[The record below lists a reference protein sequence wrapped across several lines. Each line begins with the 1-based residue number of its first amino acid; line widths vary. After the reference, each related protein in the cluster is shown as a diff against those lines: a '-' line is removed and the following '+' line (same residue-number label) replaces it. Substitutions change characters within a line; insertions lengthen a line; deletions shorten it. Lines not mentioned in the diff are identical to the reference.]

1 MKNKKCCLKKKIFV
15 FLQRFLP
22 LCIMANFK
30 AGGCRQVLA
39 SFLNRC
45 SSETTIWGYTHART
59 RVRLPTFLW
68 RAMCKLYAV
77 LRNGFGGFTV
87 LNLNPIL
94 FITVT
99 LDVLIS
105 KMEKLCH
112 IVLGVIRDKAPIPGA
127 CLTVRFQ
134 WEVIPF
140 HLPLLIIY
148 HILLLL
154 KAAIDTG
161 FYKSPSF
168 SNPTWPHSKYMNK
181 TGAESM
187 QFSENVLIRQ
197 WAI

>member
-1 MKNKKCCLKKKIFV
+1 
-15 FLQRFLP
+15 
-22 LCIMANFK
+22 MANFK

-45 SSETTIWGYTHART
+45 SSETTIWGYTHAQT
-59 RVRLPTFLW
+59 RVWLPTFLR

-112 IVLGVIRDKAPIPGA
+112 IILGVIRDKAPIPGA
-127 CLTVRFQ
+127 CHTVHSSVSVRSNS
-134 WEVIPF
+134 IPPPSSH
-140 HLPLLIIY
+140 HLPHSSPTQSCHRYWVLQIPII
-148 HILLLL
+148 
-154 KAAIDTG
+154 
-161 FYKSPSF
+161 F
-168 SNPTWPHSKYMNK
+168 
-181 TGAESM
+181 
-187 QFSENVLIRQ
+187 
-197 WAI
+197 